1 MSAIV
6 LLPGL
11 LCDGALWQA
20 QKAAL
25 TLRHEVLIPTLD
37 NHDSIAALAA
47 GVLAQAPAQFALAGL
62 SMGGYVAMEIMRQA
76 PERVIRLALF
86 DTSARPDTPEQR
98 ERRQGL
104 IRLSRM
110 GKFKGVTPRLMPQLI
125 HPDRLEDPHV
135 TGTIQAMGQRIGQ
148 TGFERQQTAI
158 LGRIDSRP
166 HLPAIQCPTLVAVG
180 VEDQLTPLEIAHEI
194 AGLIPHAKL
203 TTIAHCGHLPPLEQP
218 EQTTRLLQGW
228 LHD

>member
-1 MSAIV
+1 MSAVV

-11 LCDGALWQA
+11 LCDDALWQA
-20 QKAAL
+20 QK
-25 TLRHEVLIPTLD
+25 TVLSPQHPIFIPTLD
-37 NHDSIAALAA
+37 GHDSIAALAA
-47 GVLAQAPAQFALAGL
+47 SVLAQAPAQFALAGL

-76 PERVIRLALF
+76 PERIIRLALF

-110 GKFKGVTPRLMPQLI
+110 GKFKGVTPRLLPQLI
-125 HPDRLEDPHV
+125 HPDRLEDQNV
-135 TGTIQAMGQRIGQ
+135 TGTIQAMGVRIGQ
-148 TGFERQQTAI
+148 AGFERQQTAI

-166 HLPAIQCPTLVAVG
+166 HLPAISCPTLVAVG
-180 VEDQLTPLEIAHEI
+180 QQDQLTPLEIAHEI

-218 EQTTRLLQGW
+218 EQTTKLLQTW
-228 LHD
+228 LRD